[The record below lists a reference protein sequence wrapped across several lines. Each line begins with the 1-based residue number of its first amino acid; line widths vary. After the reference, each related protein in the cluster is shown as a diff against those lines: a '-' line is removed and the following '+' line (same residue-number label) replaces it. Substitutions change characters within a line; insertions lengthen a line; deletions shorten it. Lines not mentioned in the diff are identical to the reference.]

1 MACDFQREY
10 RDLYLPKTKPALI
23 DVPAM
28 TFVAVAGAG
37 NPNEENGAYADALGL
52 LYGFSF
58 AVKMAKMGDWQP
70 EGYFD
75 YTVPPLEGL
84 WWGGGFDGVRIADKD
99 ALNWMS
105 MIRQPDFVTPEVFA
119 WAAEQ
124 VAAKKP
130 GLDVSRARLVR
141 FAEGPC
147 AQVMHVGPYDGEPA
161 TIEAMEAFI
170 AASGHMDDIADPADG
185 DALLAALDAD
195 GAVPAVRLHH
205 EIYLGD
211 PRRPPSNNLHRGPTR
226 RRKPKGLVRRAGAT
240 PRPPRALPR
249 TAPSSA
255 PSARNMASSGAW
267 PTSSPPTNPPTPWAH
282 RRACSDQ

>member
-1 MACDFQREY
+1 MAFDFKKEY

-147 AQVMHVGPYDGEPA
+147 AQVMHVGPYDGPPP
-161 TIEAMEAFI
+161 
-170 AASGHMDDIADPADG
+170 SRPWK
-185 DALLAALDAD
+185 
-195 GAVPAVRLHH
+195 RSS
-205 EIYLGD
+205 
-211 PRRPPSNNLHRGPTR
+211 PRRATWTTLPTPQTATRCWQPSMPTAPFPPCACTTKSTWATR
-226 RRKPKGLVRRAGAT
+226 AARN
-240 PRPPRALPR
+240 PR
-249 TAPSSA
+249 T
-255 PSARNMASSGAW
+255 
-267 PTSSPPTNPPTPWAH
+267 
-282 RRACSDQ
+282 

>member
-1 MACDFQREY
+1 MAFDFKKEY

-147 AQVMHVGPYDGEPA
+147 AQVMHVGPYDDEPA
-161 TIEAMEAFI
+161 TIEAMGAFI

-211 PRRPPSNNLHRGPTR
+211 PRRTKPENLKTVIRHP
-226 RRKPKGLVRRAGAT
+226 VRPA
-240 PRPPRALPR
+240 
-249 TAPSSA
+249 
-255 PSARNMASSGAW
+255 
-267 PTSSPPTNPPTPWAH
+267 
-282 RRACSDQ
+282 